1 MIFQRMRLRTT
12 ARFIVLTSLIFILTV
27 ASESRADEGA
37 PLVSQ
42 ISSDELILAA
52 RTTSKKKKY
61 RPQRRYTPRTTYPE
75 IRTDIISLG
84 ASYFRYKFDSTDLD
98 AVEKAE
104 SWLYYSKIQFKV
116 SYLLLGFMGEGTR
129 VDGDYEGKLTSG
141 EDVSGTLENKLLRVE
156 YTMGFSYAVSER
168 FHFVAPYTGLGYRY
182 WRREG
187 EISGAEANDRYEWF
201 YVPVGFRLQFQ
212 PFRNFILG
220 IDGSVRP
227 IIAGRAKLYRY
238 KNTVAGNPDVPEGA
252 YPIFKLKRGLCYRG
266 ELPLE
271 FYLGRVIGIAVTP
284 WYDYASLGQDES
296 KTVNVA
302 DVVSI
307 SRMEAIS
314 YGIRLALNIYL

>member
-1 MIFQRMRLRTT
+1 MRLRAT
-12 ARFIVLTSLIFILTV
+12 AQFIIFTLILVFIFQDANEIHGAVGTPV
-27 ASESRADEGA
+27 ASE
-37 PLVSQ
+37 

-61 RPQRRYTPRTTYPE
+61 RPKRRWTPRTTYPE

-84 ASYFRYKFDSTDLD
+84 ASYFRYEFDAPDLD

-116 SYLLLGFMGEGTR
+116 SYLLLGFMGEGAR
-129 VDGDYEGKLTSG
+129 VDGDYEGKLSSG
-141 EDVSGTLENKLLRVE
+141 EDVNGKLENKLLRAE

-168 FHFVAPYTGLGYRY
+168 FHFVAPYAGLGYRY

-187 EISGAEANDRYEWF
+187 ELSGAEANDRYEWF

-212 PFRNFILG
+212 PFRNFIIG

-227 IIAGRAKLYRY
+227 IIAGRAKVYRY
-238 KNTVAGNPDVPEGA
+238 KNTDPSNPDVPEDA

-296 KTVNVA
+296 MTVNVA

-307 SRMEAIS
+307 SRMEIIS
-314 YGIRLALNIYL
+314 YGVRLALNIYL

>member
-1 MIFQRMRLRTT
+1 MRSRAT
-12 ARFIVLTSLIFILTV
+12 AKYIILTLILVFILTV
-27 ASESRADEGA
+27 ASEIRADMGA

-52 RTTSKKKKY
+52 RTTSRKKKY
-61 RPQRRYTPRTTYPE
+61 RPKRRYTPRTTYPE

-84 ASYFRYKFDSTDLD
+84 ASYFRYEFDAPDLD

-116 SYLLLGFMGEGTR
+116 SYLLLGFMGEGAR

-141 EDVSGTLENKLLRVE
+141 EDVTGTLENKLLRVE
-156 YTMGFSYAVSER
+156 YTMGFSYVVSER

-212 PFRNFILG
+212 PFRNFIIG

-238 KNTVAGNPDVPEGA
+238 KNTDPSNPDVPEDA

-271 FYLGRVIGIAVTP
+271 FYLGRFIGIAVTP

-296 KTVNVA
+296 MTVNVA

-307 SRMEAIS
+307 SHMEIIS